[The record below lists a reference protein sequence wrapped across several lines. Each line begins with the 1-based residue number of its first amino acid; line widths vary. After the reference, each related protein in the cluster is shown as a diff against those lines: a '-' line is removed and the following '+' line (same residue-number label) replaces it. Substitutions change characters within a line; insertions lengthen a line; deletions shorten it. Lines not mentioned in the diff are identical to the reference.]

1 MKKLSKGN
9 IIEIHV
15 HDKYYVYA
23 QVLQR
28 DNIAYFDAKYSLPIQ
43 NIFDIDTSRVLF
55 VLGSSID
62 DAIRTERWKVRGKLP
77 INSKLQKLPLQ
88 FIQDAINPNKFSLYD
103 CETGELTRTT
113 REACEGLERCSIWY
127 DNHIEDRIYAHYANI
142 KCEWLIS
149 IDEWIK
155 MNQKK

>member
-127 DNHIEDRIYAHYANI
+127 DNHIEDRIYAHYANT

>member
-23 QVLQR
+23 QALQK
-28 DNIAYFDAKYSLPIQ
+28 DYIAYFDARYSLPVQ
-43 NIFDIDTSRVLF
+43 NISNIDTSKVLF
-55 VLGSSID
+55 ILGSSVNE
-62 DAIRTERWKVRGKLP
+62 AIRTERWKIVGKLP
-77 INSKLQKLPLQ
+77 IKTELQRLPLE
-88 FIQDAINPNKFSLYD
+88 FVQDAVNPNIFSLYD

-127 DNHIEDRIYAHYANI
+127 DNHIEDRIYAHYANA

-149 IDEWIK
+149 IDEGIK

>member
-1 MKKLSKGN
+1 MILFIFEGKNDEPRLYKTLKEIFHFELNEEEIIHYYCNN
-9 IIEIHV
+9 I
-15 HDKYYVYA
+15 
-23 QVLQR
+23 
-28 DNIAYFDAKYSLPIQ
+28 
-43 NIFDIDTSRVLF
+43 
-55 VLGSSID
+55 
-62 DAIRTERWKVRGKLP
+62 
-77 INSKLQKLPLQ
+77 
-88 FIQDAINPNKFSLYD
+88 FSLYD